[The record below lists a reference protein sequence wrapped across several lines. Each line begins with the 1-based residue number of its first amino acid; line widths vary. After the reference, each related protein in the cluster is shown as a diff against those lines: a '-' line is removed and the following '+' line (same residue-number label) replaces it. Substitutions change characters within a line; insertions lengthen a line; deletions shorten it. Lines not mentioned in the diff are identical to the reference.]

1 MRGDVTLLMTFREA
15 ADVSFQIVL
24 AVGAVAFGMSLASL
38 AAKSEQPRQMVDV
51 SRPVLWEASVV
62 RVDRHEPLTLTVNT
76 AANQP
81 EGDLCSD
88 AIGLRISCNL
98 LKTTH
103 RPS

>member
-1 MRGDVTLLMTFREA
+1 MTFREA

-24 AVGAVAFGMSLASL
+24 AVGAVAFGMSLASV

-62 RVDRHEPLTLTVNT
+62 RVDRHEPLTLTINT